1 MSMSTCETFFPR
13 SSRQERDCQDDFH
26 AMSATVLSEDL
37 RTNSSLVRVHSRP
50 ASMQPADALD
60 SQYHNDLASLPTS
73 LTTISVGALPGASPH
88 QEQGIRL
95 NRDGAAGFVR

>member
-1 MSMSTCETFFPR
+1 
-13 SSRQERDCQDDFH
+13 
-26 AMSATVLSEDL
+26 
-37 RTNSSLVRVHSRP
+37 
-50 ASMQPADALD
+50 MQPADALD